1 MLYRHVNQRRLSR
14 LEWGVSALAD
24 GRRDRKVAT
33 LCPTPT
39 APNGSALCDLL
50 HAGRPGIG
58 RRLRRAFRASAS
70 RGSNEFMKLQV
81 SVASEVGCRSRQF
94 LVADRAIQN
103 CDARKSAHRIRP
115 NPRCPD
121 TPIVT
126 DSSNQLSSGT
136 KEKHRQMAL
145 HHLCRGRAFR
155 LVNSTRI
162 QPIGS
167 PGADIA
173 PVKERRRVWVARG
186 ARRAR
191 HQSHQ

>member
-1 MLYRHVNQRRLSR
+1 MIRWVSRYR
-14 LEWGVSALAD
+14 
-24 GRRDRKVAT
+24 
-33 LCPTPT
+33 PM
-39 APNGSALCDLL
+39 
-50 HAGRPGIG
+50 AGHY
-58 RRLRRAFRASAS
+58 LRRFLSASAS
-70 RGSNEFMKLQV
+70 CGSNEFMKLQV
-81 SVASEVGCRSRQF
+81 SVASEVRCRARQF

-103 CDARKSAHRIRP
+103 CDASKSAHRIRP

-155 LVNSTRI
+155 LVDSTRI

-186 ARRAR
+186 ARRAPPKPSVIR
-191 HQSHQ
+191 LLKPASQGTAAPWASFRRPSSDLRFSARR